1 VDASEE
7 PTSGPHL
14 GRLVN
19 HGRKDE
25 RTARMKVFEV
35 DSFVPTLC
43 LFATSDIP
51 TGTACIPN
59 GAPALPD

>member
-1 VDASEE
+1 MDASEE

-25 RTARMKVFEV
+25 RNARMKVFEV
-35 DSFVPTLC
+35 DGSV
-43 LFATSDIP
+43 
-51 TGTACIPN
+51 
-59 GAPALPD
+59 PALSVCHKR